1 MLPSESMTWTPTSD
15 EAAEA
20 AEALAM
26 TSVVQPPSDSYAS
39 EMALAVDWARPCM
52 FLLV

>member
-1 MLPSESMTWTPTSD
+1 MTWTPTSD